1 MTDAPVREIMCTN
14 VVVLFTG
21 RDTENRHS
29 ERMSC
34 NTQLKLLKQ
43 VRENRG
49 SKTTPS
55 FFILTS
61 STKNG
66 NYGRSIFTVCEWKK
80 ISEFVCD

>member
-21 RDTENRHS
+21 RNTENRHS

-43 VRENRG
+43 VRGKRG
-49 SKTTPS
+49 SKTTQSFLFWQVSLRMVIMVSQFSPS
-55 FFILTS
+55 V
-61 STKNG
+61 N
-66 NYGRSIFTVCEWKK
+66 EKK
-80 ISEFVCD
+80 SEFVCD

>member
-43 VRENRG
+43 VKGKRG
-49 SKTTPS
+49 STTTPS
-55 FFILTS
+55 FFMTS

-66 NYGRSIFTVCEWKK
+66 NYGQSTFTVCEWKK
-80 ISEFVCD
+80 KSEFVCD